1 MKNNMPSE
9 GLRLGRD
16 SGSVLCDTLKSG
28 LFGRPG
34 GGGKEKGLH
43 TKRDETV
50 DIIKGWAM
58 LTIIIFHCSSSCFPA
73 SISSLIGNPWNV
85 PIFFI
90 VGGFFLNPRKMENP
104 ISFLKG
110 KIKRLYLPAT
120 IVYSLSILLH
130 NLFVYIGWYPLGGSH
145 PSNGLPFA
153 YYGIKEIGIGL
164 IKVLCAGG
172 SGELVMG
179 AMWFLY
185 TLLYAFVAMAI
196 IYWMVCKLCCEDR
209 TRHNLM
215 FIVLSVIA
223 IGSCIMT
230 QKYGLTVNRIST
242 AMTAMFLMWWGMML
256 HMRIKHNYNGKW
268 LFGFALIVFIHCV
281 IMQRTELKLAK
292 NEYQDLVFLTIGCS
306 AAIIVWKY
314 IAQIIQKTLIGRF
327 IALVGKESLY
337 LMMFHIVGFFI
348 CNSLLEYLGV
358 FSNGDKKGLYT
369 FVMGDNWLLLML
381 YVFFGVTVP
390 LGIMFIY
397 RRLVKC
403 IHEV

>member
-1 MKNNMPSE
+1 MVNYKVILTRN
-9 GLRLGRD
+9 
-16 SGSVLCDTLKSG
+16 
-28 LFGRPG
+28 LFNKYS

-153 YYGIKEIGIGL
+153 YYGIKEISIGL

-185 TLLYAFVAMAI
+185 TLLYAFVTLTI
-196 IYWMVCKLCCEDR
+196 IYWIVCKIYSEDR
-209 TRHNLM
+209 MRHNLI

-223 IGSCIMT
+223 IGSCVMT
-230 QKYGLTVNRIST
+230 QKSGFTVNRIST
-242 AMTAMFLMWWGMML
+242 AMSAMFLMWWGMILNRQIMKNF
-256 HMRIKHNYNGKW
+256 HGKW
-268 LFGFALIVFIHCV
+268 MFWLALIVFIHCV

-292 NEYQDLVFLTIGCS
+292 NEYQDLVFLTVGCS
-306 AAIIVWKY
+306 AAIIIWKY
-314 IAQIIQKTLIGRF
+314 VAQIIQKTMIGRF
-327 IALVGKESLY
+327 IVLIGKESLY
-337 LMMFHIVGFFI
+337 LMMFHILGFFM

-358 FSNGDKKGLYT
+358 FSVDDKKGLYT
-369 FVMGDNWLLLML
+369 YAMGDNWGLLSL

-397 RRLVKC
+397 RRVIRC
-403 IHEV
+403 IVSSRN